1 MKLFIYL
8 LLNCSS
14 YFYLSTKLLF
24 LCLLKFVRSIG
35 NIKCCIKRHI
45 TSWWNCF
52 RYRHLP
58 INYISCIN
66 VEANNS
72 LGAEIAE
79 VYLEPCQVYKI
90 VLFAKIVNGF
100 QSLTIFAKSS
110 IFKVWQSFWVRLW
123 TALLPRKSLRPVITF
138 SLHSAESFF
147 LHVIWLFG
155 FVWSFTCTV
164 TVKDKVSTAR
174 SKIPNQ
180 ISQLLDSQ
188 SFV

>member
-1 MKLFIYL
+1 MLHQT
-8 LLNCSS
+8 S
-14 YFYLSTKLLF
+14 Y
-24 LCLLKFVRSIG
+24 
-35 NIKCCIKRHI
+35 

-72 LGAEIAE
+72 FGAEIAE

-100 QSLTIFAKSS
+100 QSLPIFAKSS

-123 TALLPRKSLRPVITF
+123 TALLPRKSLRPEITF

-147 LHVIWLFG
+147 YMSFGICLFG